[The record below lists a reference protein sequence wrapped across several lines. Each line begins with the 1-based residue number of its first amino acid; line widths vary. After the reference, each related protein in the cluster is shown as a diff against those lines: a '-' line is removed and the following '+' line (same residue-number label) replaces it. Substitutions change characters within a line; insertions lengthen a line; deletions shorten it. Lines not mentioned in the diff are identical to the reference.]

1 MSRILRLIAENDNE
15 GQRLDVFVAA
25 AAGVSRSAAQGLEV
39 LSVDGRAVPKNHRVK
54 QGDVYTVSIPDPSP
68 IEAVPQDIDVEIVYE
83 DDDLLVVNK
92 PQGMVVHPAAGNP
105 DGTLVNA
112 LLYKCSCRLSS
123 INGKVRPGIV
133 HRLDKDTAGLLIVA
147 KNDTAHVRLAEQIQ
161 EHSFVRKYRAVV
173 TGVIKNDCGTVDVP
187 LGRSITD
194 RKKRAAAP
202 NAVGIKP
209 AVTHYRV
216 LRRYR
221 EHTYLELTLETGRT
235 HQIRVHMKHIGHP
248 VLGDPLYGGHAD
260 ALGLKGQCLCAF
272 YIAFRHPADGR
283 EMRFEVPLP
292 EFFEK
297 TLNKLERIGS
307 YE

>member
-112 LLYKCSCRLSS
+112 LLYKCSGRLSS

-235 HQIRVHMKHIGHP
+235 HQIRVHMAYTGHP
-248 VLGDPLYGGHAD
+248 VVNDSLYGGAKIPVNTQEQV
-260 ALGLKGQCLCAF
+260 LQSYSITF
-272 YIAFRHPADGR
+272 VSPADR
-283 EMRFEVPLP
+283 VQ
-292 EFFEK
+292 K
-297 TLNKLERIGS
+297 TVSIDESCDIIKTVNYLRNKK
-307 YE
+307 